1 MQIFWCQHDKSFLDE
16 FWSKHVFIKLSGEN
30 MYEKR
35 ICFISLVRSLAMA
48 HLLTKIIISFQ
59 RENNLSCW
67 THIKPFFTILSLAS
81 LAWPPTRF
89 TPTYVWSRG
98 WPWFSSRLFQ
108 LSSAES
114 FRLLVNSNN
123 VNDRGPKLLC
133 NENKTWKWFLKS
145 MLIYKKPSNMF
156 LFSFQSFCDNWN
168 LLSPPSTLLLLLK
181 GFLYLTWGL
190 MGWA

>member
-35 ICFISLVRSLAMA
+35 ICFKCFISLVRSLAMA

-98 WPWFSSRLFQ
+98 WPSFSSRLFQ
-108 LSSAES
+108 LPSAES

-133 NENKTWKWFLKS
+133 NENKTWKWFSKS
-145 MLIYKKPSNMF
+145 MLIYRKPSNMF
-156 LFSFQSFCDNWN
+156 LFSFQSFCDI
-168 LLSPPSTLLLLLK
+168 
-181 GFLYLTWGL
+181 
-190 MGWA
+190 